1 MEVHHSH
8 YPTHK
13 KKWTEYLLEFLML
26 FLAVFLGFVAENIRE
41 ESVEHKRA
49 HEFADL
55 GNDTSWFNN
64 EIKRIEKQRP
74 HMDTVIQLLIQP
86 VPASDA
92 DVLRKLLDHIN
103 YVSDAKLNTATYNQ
117 MRSSGSL
124 RYIHNPELNTALQNY
139 YEVQVSRSIESSES
153 TKSFFNEY
161 IKRFFIDNLRN
172 QDINSVND
180 SSKNWKP
187 VIFGR
192 NRQTDQRLS
201 NIVSIDE
208 TQLSIASRFYQSAL
222 QKAIELIKL
231 INKEY
236 NE

>member
-1 MEVHHSH
+1 
-8 YPTHK
+8 
-13 KKWTEYLLEFLML
+13 
-26 FLAVFLGFVAENIRE
+26 
-41 ESVEHKRA
+41 
-49 HEFADL
+49 
-55 GNDTSWFNN
+55 
-64 EIKRIEKQRP
+64 
-74 HMDTVIQLLIQP
+74 
-86 VPASDA
+86 
-92 DVLRKLLDHIN
+92 
-103 YVSDAKLNTATYNQ
+103 
-117 MRSSGSL
+117 
-124 RYIHNPELNTALQNY
+124 
-139 YEVQVSRSIESSES
+139 
-153 TKSFFNEY
+153 
-161 IKRFFIDNLRN
+161 
-172 QDINSVND
+172 VND